1 MVYRIKVISEEH
13 GKKLCKENGLKLL
26 KFYNG
31 RGQFNKDKLMM
42 EVELLDT
49 SNNEYSYIYKRADGI
64 YIGHNFSTPYKSNA
78 RIYNLTVKAAI
89 LKLIKLNEDNGP
101 TWQLQVV

>member
-1 MVYRIKVISEEH
+1 MIYRIKLINEEY
-13 GKKLCKENGLKLL
+13 GKKLCKENDLKLI

-49 SNNEYSYIYKRADGI
+49 SNNEHSYVYKRADGVF
-64 YIGHNFSTPYKSNA
+64 IGHNFSTPFKSNA

-89 LKLIKLNEDNGP
+89 LKLIKLNEDNAP
-101 TWQLQVV
+101 IWMLQRV